1 VFSRISGRKNSGG
14 ASFHAPPLLAARGP
28 TRSRKK
34 FQAAGASG
42 AASSPLPFP
51 RRRRQHRYLQN
62 NQNATQAV
70 DFSFHF
76 LCFFQIFFGF
86 FPFFKS
92 VPFLCLLCRS
102 VIFFFFRWQIRRGG
116 PSVVGEEAASLLWER
131 DVAARLA
138 EFAAG
143 DRSAG

>member
-1 VFSRISGRKNSGG
+1 VFSRISGRENSGG
-14 ASFHAPPLLAARGP
+14 ASFHAPPSLAVRGP

-34 FQAAGASG
+34 FQAAGASA

-76 LCFFQIFFGF
+76 LCFSNLLRFL
-86 FPFFKS
+86 
-92 VPFLCLLCRS
+92 PFLKICPVSLPPLQIGHLLLLS
-102 VIFFFFRWQIRRGG
+102 VADPPWRAQRRG
-116 PSVVGEEAASLLWER
+116 
-131 DVAARLA
+131 
-138 EFAAG
+138 
-143 DRSAG
+143 

>member
-1 VFSRISGRKNSGG
+1 MQERWRRVFQRATVTGG
-14 ASFHAPPLLAARGP
+14 AWLHAPLLSVPEMGGSALL
-28 TRSRKK
+28 
-34 FQAAGASG
+34 
-42 AASSPLPFP
+42 SPSLPFSTGSEG
-51 RRRRQHRYLQN
+51 HHYLQN

-76 LCFFQIFFGF
+76 LCLSNLLRFL
-86 FPFFKS
+86 PFLKS

-131 DVAARLA
+131 DAAVRLA

-143 DRSAG
+143 GRSAG